1 MIYSI
6 NQLLAIIP
14 LVEFGDLSWLLGAAI
29 IIGLI
34 VGAVV
39 LVGWTLMMIVG
50 SISAGIAGLASKK
63 RTAKSIF
70 TDIMFIMAGL
80 LIIASII
87 VMIVCY

>member
-1 MIYSI
+1 MIYSM
-6 NQLLAIIP
+6 NQLLSIFP
-14 LVEFGDLSWLLGAAI
+14 LAAFGDLSWLLGAVI

-50 SISAGIAGLASKK
+50 SISAGIAGLTSKK
-63 RTAKSIF
+63 RTAKSVF
-70 TDIMFIMAGL
+70 TDILFILAGL

-87 VMIVCY
+87 VIIVCS